1 MPCLMSDPSVA
12 QRAQEER
19 DVISDH
25 LEHAEVE
32 RIALRRQVVRWTPIS
47 GNIISPTFTSFF
59 VCLFRSTHWTKSCS
73 SDSRSWRL

>member
-1 MPCLMSDPSVA
+1 MSDPSVA

-32 RIALRRQVVRWTPIS
+32 RIALRRQVVRSTPIS
-47 GNIISPTFTSFF
+47 DSIIAPTFTLFL
-59 VCLFRSTHWTKSCS
+59 LFRSMHWTRSCS
-73 SDSRSWRL
+73 SDSRS